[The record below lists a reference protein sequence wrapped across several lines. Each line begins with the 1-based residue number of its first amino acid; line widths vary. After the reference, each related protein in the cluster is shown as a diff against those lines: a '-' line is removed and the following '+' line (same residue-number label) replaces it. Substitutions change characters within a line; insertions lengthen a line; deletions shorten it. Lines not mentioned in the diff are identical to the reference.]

1 MDSLIAVLAIADATD
16 TDAGAIDRIRDLERL
31 KAAAAA
37 TQARLSAEL
46 LDRAEEAHAARR
58 AAGVEDHSRDPHDPH
73 DPHGSR
79 AATRSVAAQIAL
91 ARRESPHRGREL
103 LTLARLLAT
112 DLPHLRRLVE
122 DGQLSEHRAHVIA
135 TQLRDLP
142 PAQRRE
148 ADTRL
153 AGPDADL
160 PPTLSDGLSGAPGV
174 TAMGTAEC
182 RDAAR
187 RLALRLDPDGCGA
200 RRARARTRRR
210 ITSRVAP
217 DDMTTLS
224 AFLGDLEAHTV
235 MTSLRAGADAE
246 IAARTARTART
257 ARSRNN
263 PGHVNGHGM
272 VERDTRT
279 REQVIAD
286 LFVARLTGQ
295 VAADATPVAVQLVV
309 PAEVLLGDDDSPA
322 HVPGLGPLPAP
333 VARRMVHASPE
344 VRTTIRRLYTHAGAL
359 VAMDSTART
368 VTGALRTYIAL
379 RDAARCRTPYCDAP
393 IRHIDHITPAAAG
406 GPTTASNTQGLCAA
420 CNHTKEAWGWR
431 HHARQDSPLEPH
443 TVQTTT
449 PTGHTHTSRAPD
461 LPTPLN
467 PMPPPTSHH
476 IDLRWD
482 TPIHLD
488 VA

>member
-1 MDSLIAVLAIADATD
+1 MDSLIAVLAIAGATE

-37 TQARLSAEL
+37 AQARLSAEL
-46 LDRAEEAHAARR
+46 HERAEEAHAARR
-58 AAGVEDHSRDPHDPH
+58 AAGVEDHSRDPH

-142 PAQRRE
+142 PARRRE

-160 PPTLSDGLSGAPGV
+160 PPTHTGTPGLTG
-174 TAMGTAEC
+174 MGTAEC

-187 RLALRLDPDGCGA
+187 RLALRLDPDGCAA

-210 ITSRVAP
+210 ITTRVAP

-246 IAARTARTART
+246 IAARTARTAR
-257 ARSRNN
+257 SRNN
-263 PGHVNGHGM
+263 PGHVNGHGT

-322 HVPGLGPLPAP
+322 HVPGLGPLPAA

-344 VRTTIRRLYTHAGAL
+344 VRSTIRRLYSHAGAL

-379 RDAARCRTPYCDAP
+379 RDAGRCRTPYFDAP
-393 IRHIDHITPAAAG
+393 VRHIDHITPAAAG
-406 GPTTASNTQGLCAA
+406 GSTTASNTQGLCAA

-467 PMPPPTSHH
+467 PMPPPDPVTPTTPTTGHRV
-476 IDLRWD
+476 DYCWD
-482 TPIHLD
+482 TPIHLE
-488 VA
+488 AA